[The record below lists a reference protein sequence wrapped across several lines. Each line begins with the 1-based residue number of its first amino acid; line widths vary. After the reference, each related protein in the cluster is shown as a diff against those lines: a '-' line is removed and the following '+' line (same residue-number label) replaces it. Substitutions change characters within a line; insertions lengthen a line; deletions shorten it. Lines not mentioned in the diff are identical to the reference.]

1 MVIHSTNLYT
11 QLLPHLKPFDG
22 TNEQSIVVMD
32 NASIHHV
39 DGIVD
44 MIQEVGAMVMFIPP
58 YSPDFNPI
66 EELFSKLKK
75 TIKWF
80 ESNLESEEMDLE
92 TIVCSSICQITAQD
106 CCGWISDSGI
116 YNM

>member
-1 MVIHSTNLYT
+1 
-11 QLLPHLKPFDG
+11 
-22 TNEQSIVVMD
+22 MD

-44 MIQEVGAMVMFIPP
+44 MIQEVGAVVMFIPP
-58 YSPDFNPI
+58 YSSDFNPI

-80 ESNLESEEMDLE
+80 ESQLENEEVDLE
-92 TIVCSSICQITAQD
+92 TIVYSAYCQVTAED
-106 CCGWISDSGI
+106 CRGWIYDSGI
-116 YNM
+116 YNY

>member
-1 MVIHSTNLYT
+1 M
-11 QLLPHLKPFDG
+11 KFFD
-22 TNEQSIVVMD
+22 EQSIVVMD

-44 MIQEVGAMVMFIPP
+44 MIQEVGAMVMFLPP

-75 TIKWF
+75 TIKIKWF
-80 ESNLESEEMDLE
+80 ESQLENEEMDLE
-92 TIVCSSICQITAQD
+92 TIVYSSLCQVSTED
-106 CCGWISDSGI
+106 CRGWNADSGI
-116 YNM
+116 YNINN